1 MSSSVYLYVES
12 LTQLTAFW
20 DAIITSIVG
29 DTLCDTSCIK
39 ILDHLLVCITVY
51 EPISYVYYKKLYLET
66 IWEEFF
72 KKGKIA

>member
-29 DTLCDTSCIK
+29 DSLWDTICIK
-39 ILDHLLVCITVY
+39 ILDRLFVCITVY
-51 EPISYVYYKKLYLET
+51 EPISYVYYKKLYLGT

-72 KKGKIA
+72 